1 MENKFKKDAADI
13 IKGILPAV
21 FFIAITV
28 VAVNT
33 GGADIKE
40 VPERVEASFKTQL
53 PEATKAP
60 EITKMPET
68 QPLGAGKDKAVKK
81 KKKKQKVKNKKNNID
96 IKELKNGKF
105 TGIGTGFGGEI
116 KSLVTIKDGKIIS
129 IKILSAAEETPSY
142 FNEAKAVIPLI
153 IDKQAYDVDT
163 VSGATYSSNGII
175 ESVKNALKLARRE
188 KATKKKTSTSKVKKE
203 KTPSVKA
210 ESKKEKNKKTDK
222 DKKAET
228 SSPAGTSNLK
238 DGLYTGTGTGF
249 GGEIKV
255 SVKIKKGKITKISI
269 LSAGFE
275 TPSYLEKAKG
285 IIGTIIK
292 KQSTETDA
300 ITGATYSSNGIKEAV
315 NNALLKAVKKKEQDT
330 GNTNKDNVNKDNTGT
345 DNTNTNNDNNN
356 GDNNDNN
363 DVNNN
368 TNCNEGENGEWV
380 LVSET
385 SNSYTYPVS
394 VYCEPYTDD
403 FEGYDIGFNII
414 ITTEIIVEENVVKST
429 RTTTNNYVSA
439 IELEQD
445 TIDYVM
451 ETGNWSFLDMAVNG
465 KGSTIGLF
473 GQLLSNNSIESFDT
487 VSGATC
493 SSDAVAYGI
502 KSTLADIKLGKTV
515 VIS

>member
-81 KKKKQKVKNKKNNID
+81 KKKKHKVKNKKNNID

-203 KTPSVKA
+203 KTPFDLVFFILF
-210 ESKKEKNKKTDK
+210 
-222 DKKAET
+222 
-228 SSPAGTSNLK
+228 LK
-238 DGLYTGTGTGF
+238 GHQF
-249 GGEIKV
+249 
-255 SVKIKKGKITKISI
+255 
-269 LSAGFE
+269 
-275 TPSYLEKAKG
+275 
-285 IIGTIIK
+285 
-292 KQSTETDA
+292 
-300 ITGATYSSNGIKEAV
+300 YSLR
-315 NNALLKAVKKKEQDT
+315 LLK
-330 GNTNKDNVNKDNTGT
+330 
-345 DNTNTNNDNNN
+345 
-356 GDNNDNN
+356 
-363 DVNNN
+363 
-368 TNCNEGENGEWV
+368 
-380 LVSET
+380 L
-385 SNSYTYPVS
+385 
-394 VYCEPYTDD
+394 
-403 FEGYDIGFNII
+403 
-414 ITTEIIVEENVVKST
+414 
-429 RTTTNNYVSA
+429 
-439 IELEQD
+439 
-445 TIDYVM
+445 
-451 ETGNWSFLDMAVNG
+451 
-465 KGSTIGLF
+465 
-473 GQLLSNNSIESFDT
+473 
-487 VSGATC
+487 
-493 SSDAVAYGI
+493 
-502 KSTLADIKLGKTV
+502 
-515 VIS
+515 